1 MRFNSACSTVER
13 TPLATLSDEYR
24 YKILRLLEADPQM
37 SQRELAQE
45 LEVSLGKVNYCLRAL
60 IEKGW
65 VKAANFRRSTNKV
78 AYAYLLTPRGIEE
91 KAQATA
97 QFLIRKVAEHEALE
111 KEIEQLRRYVEQGRI
126 HADVPLE
133 E

>member
-1 MRFNSACSTVER
+1 M
-13 TPLATLSDEYR
+13 LSDEYR
-24 YKILRLLEADPQM
+24 YKILRMLEADPRM

-45 LEVSLGKVNYCLRAL
+45 LGVSLGKINYCLRAL

-111 KEIEQLRRYVEQGRI
+111 KEIEQLRRYVEKGRI